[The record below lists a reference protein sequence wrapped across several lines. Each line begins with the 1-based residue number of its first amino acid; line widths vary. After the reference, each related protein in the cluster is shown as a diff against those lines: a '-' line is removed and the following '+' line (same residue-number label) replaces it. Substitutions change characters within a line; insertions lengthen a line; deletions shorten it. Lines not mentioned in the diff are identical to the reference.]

1 MSSTKP
7 AAEVSELRSTAPNNL
22 DDKDK
27 ARPPKA
33 KKHFKYKFRVAM
45 NEPTTL
51 IGVALVILFAYIILA
66 PVISLLIDSVR
77 VQFGDATRAGTPVG
91 SITSYYFW
99 RIFRSPIAVA
109 TFWKP
114 LTHTLVISLVTVV
127 ICLIV
132 GGMLAWLLT
141 RTNLWGRKWLSTGLL
156 IPYMLPSWTF
166 ALAWL
171 SLFKNRKVGG
181 QPGWLEAA
189 GVTPPDWLAYGGLP
203 ITIILTMHYMPFV
216 LMLFGNAL
224 TRFDSQLEDSARI
237 LGASPATVAKRVILP
252 LMRPSLV
259 SSMTLVFARCL
270 GDFGV
275 TYVLGVPVN
284 YDVLATSLFRASTSR
299 QNGATAVL
307 ALCIILLG
315 VASVMIDTRMAKQAK
330 RYVTIGSKGS
340 MSRVRPLGKFR
351 IPASIIV
358 LLTFLLSAILPMFVL
373 FMTTI
378 MRTPGVF
385 AWDNYTLDYWIGH
398 NLTTTTMP
406 DGVFLT
412 QDFWMSVWNTLWMVG
427 LTSILA
433 GFLGL
438 MVGYVVM
445 RTPVRI
451 VGTFLRHVT
460 FLPYLVPQ
468 IVFAAAILSLFAIPR
483 GPIPALYGTPWILL
497 IAMTASEMPF
507 ASRSGISSMMQL
519 GKEPEE
525 AAQNAG
531 AGWWRRMCSV
541 LVPIQKG
548 SIVAGILM
556 PFISGIKGLSLV
568 VLLAVPGT
576 DLMTTYSIR
585 LLDYGYQQAT
595 NAVTLMICVV
605 ALGGT
610 ILVQKIT
617 KTSLAA
623 GLGG

>member
-1 MSSTKP
+1 MNDTGVLPVKP
-7 AAEVSELRSTAPNNL
+7 KPRRGTAGTR
-22 DDKDK
+22 K
-27 ARPPKA
+27 RY
-33 KKHFKYKFRVAM
+33 FKYRFHVAM

-51 IGVALVILFAYIILA
+51 IGLMLVILFAYIILA
-66 PVISLLIDSVR
+66 PVVSLLTDSAR
-77 VQFGDATRAGTPVG
+77 VQFGDGVRAGSPVG

-99 RIFRSPIAVA
+99 RVFRSSVA
-109 TFWKP
+109 QAIFWKP
-114 LTHTLVISLVTVV
+114 LVHTLVISLVTVV
-127 ICLIV
+127 FSLFI
-132 GGMLAWLLT
+132 GGFLAWLLT

-181 QPGWLEAA
+181 QPGWLEAM
-189 GVTPPDWLAYGGLP
+189 GINPPDYLAYGSVP
-203 ITIILTMHYMPFV
+203 IIVVLTIHYMPFV

-259 SSMTLVFARCL
+259 SSLTLVFARCL

-275 TYVLGVPVN
+275 TYILGVPVS

-299 QNGATAVL
+299 QSGATAVL

-315 VASVMIDTRMAKQAK
+315 IASVLIDARMAKQAK

-340 MSRVRPLGKFR
+340 MSRIRPLGR
-351 IPASIIV
+351 MRAPVSIFV
-358 LLTFLLSAILPMFVL
+358 LLVFFLSAISPMLVL
-373 FMTTI
+373 FMTTV
-378 MRTPGVF
+378 MRSPGVF
-385 AWDNYTLDYWIGH
+385 TWNNLTWDFWVGH
-398 NLTTTTMP
+398 NLTTTVMP
-406 DGVFLT
+406 NGILLT
-412 QDFWMSVWNTLWMVG
+412 RDFWISVWNTLWMVG
-427 LTSILA
+427 VTSILA

-445 RTPVRI
+445 RTPVKM

-468 IVFAAAILSLFAIPR
+468 IVFAAAILSLFAVPR
-483 GPIPALYGTPWILL
+483 GLVPALYGTPWILL

-507 ASRSGISSMMQL
+507 ATRSGISSMIQL

-531 AGWWRRMCSV
+531 AGWVTRMMKV

-548 SIVAGILM
+548 SIVAGVLM

-585 LLDYGYQQAT
+585 LLDYGYQQAA

-610 ILVQKIT
+610 IVVQKLT
-617 KTSLAA
+617 KTSIAA
-623 GLGG
+623 GLGS

>member
-1 MSSTKP
+1 MKNTNTG
-7 AAEVSELRSTAPNNL
+7 LTAP
-22 DDKDK
+22 KS
-27 ARPPKA
+27 RA
-33 KKHFKYKFRVAM
+33 KSGIMRKRHFKYYFRVAM

-51 IGVALVILFAYIILA
+51 IGLVLVILFAYIILA
-66 PVISLLIDSVR
+66 PVISLLTDSSI
-77 VQFGDATRAGTPVG
+77 VQFGDSARAGSPVG

-99 RIFRSPIAVA
+99 RVFRSQIAQA
-109 TFWKP
+109 IFWKP
-114 LTHTLVISLVTVV
+114 LLHTLTISLVTVV
-127 ICLIV
+127 FSLTI
-132 GGMLAWLLT
+132 GGLLAWLLT

-181 QPGWLEAA
+181 QPGWLEAI
-189 GVTPPDWLAYGGLP
+189 GVAPPDWLAYGSVP
-203 ITIILTMHYMPFV
+203 IIIVLTVHYMPFV

-237 LGASPATVAKRVILP
+237 LGASPRVVAGKVILP
-252 LMRPSLV
+252 LMRPALV
-259 SSMTLVFARCL
+259 SSLTLVFARCL

-275 TYVLGVPVN
+275 TYILGVPVS

-299 QNGATAVL
+299 QTGATAVL
-307 ALCIILLG
+307 AMCIILLG
-315 VASVMIDTRMAKQAK
+315 IASVLIDTRMAKQAK
-330 RYVTIGSKGS
+330 RYVTVGSKGS
-340 MSRVRPLGKFR
+340 MSRIRPLGKMR
-351 IPASIIV
+351 VPVSIFV
-358 LLTFLLSAILPMFVL
+358 LVVFLFSAISPMLVL

-378 MRTPGVF
+378 MSTPGDF
-385 AWDNYTLDYWIGH
+385 SWSNYTWDFWIGH
-398 NLTTTTMP
+398 NLTTTVMP
-406 DGVFLT
+406 DGILLT
-412 QDFWMSVWNTLWMVG
+412 KDFWLSVWNTLWMVG
-427 LTSILA
+427 ITSILA

-445 RTPVRI
+445 RTPVKA

-468 IVFAAAILSLFAIPR
+468 IVFAAAILSLFAVPR
-483 GPIPALYGTPWILL
+483 GPVPALYGTPWILL
-497 IAMTASEMPF
+497 IAMMASEMPF
-507 ASRSGISSMMQL
+507 ATRSGISAMIQL

-531 AGWWRRMCSV
+531 AGWATRMSRI

-548 SIVAGILM
+548 AIVSGVLM

-585 LLDYGYQQAT
+585 LLDYGYQQAA
-595 NAVTLMICVV
+595 NAVTLMICFV

-610 ILVQKIT
+610 ILVQKLT
-617 KTSLAA
+617 KTSIAA

>member
-1 MSSTKP
+1 MKASITKK
-7 AAEVSELRSTAPNNL
+7 SR
-22 DDKDK
+22 
-27 ARPPKA
+27 A
-33 KKHFKYKFRVAM
+33 KTGKQRKRHFKYYLRLAI

-51 IGVALVILFAYIILA
+51 IGLMLVILFSYIILA
-66 PVISLLIDSVR
+66 PVISLLTDSAKL
-77 VQFGDATRAGTPVG
+77 QFEDSMRLGAPEG

-99 RIFRSPIAVA
+99 QVFRSTVSQAI
-109 TFWKP
+109 FWRP
-114 LTHTLVISLVTVV
+114 LLHTLKISLVTVV
-127 ICLIV
+127 FSLLI
-132 GGMLAWLLT
+132 GGLLAWVLT

-189 GVTPPDWLAYGGLP
+189 GFSPPDWLAYGSVP
-203 ITIILTMHYMPFV
+203 IIIVLTIHYMPFV

-237 LGASPATVAKRVILP
+237 LGASPRHVVRLVILP

-259 SSMTLVFARCL
+259 SSLTLVFARCL

-275 TYVLGVPVN
+275 TYILGVPVN

-299 QNGATAVL
+299 QTGATAVL

-315 VASVMIDTRMAKQAK
+315 IASVLIDARMAKQAK
-330 RYVTIGSKGS
+330 RYVTVGSKGA
-340 MSRVRPLGKFR
+340 MSRIRPLGKMR
-351 IPASIIV
+351 IPASILV
-358 LLTFLLSAILPMFVL
+358 LLVFVLSAICPMFIL
-373 FMTTI
+373 FMTTV
-378 MRTPGVF
+378 MRNPGDF
-385 AWDNYTLDYWIGH
+385 SWSNFTWDFWVGH
-398 NLTTTTMP
+398 NLTTTVMP
-406 DGVFLT
+406 DGILLT
-412 QDFWMSVWNTLWMVG
+412 KDFWLSVWNTLWMVG
-427 LTSILA
+427 ITSILA

-445 RTPVRI
+445 RIPVKI
-451 VGTFLRHVT
+451 VGSFLRHVT

-468 IVFAAAILSLFAIPR
+468 IVFAAAVLSLFAVPR
-483 GPIPALYGTPWILL
+483 GPVPALYGTPWILL

-507 ASRSGISSMMQL
+507 ATRSGISSMIQL
-519 GKEPEE
+519 GKDPEE
-525 AAQNAG
+525 AAQIAG
-531 AGWWRRMCSV
+531 AGWVKRMVRV

-585 LLDYGYQQAT
+585 LLDYGYQQAA

-605 ALGGT
+605 ALVGT
-610 ILVQKIT
+610 IVVQKLT
-617 KTSLAA
+617 KTSIAA